1 MKDDIV
7 KTINE
12 FILGKQDA
20 LLVIQYIDNICIIN
34 SRPKKNSITIQDDD
48 YWKEP
53 YFYGDYKIL
62 EENGTLAW
70 NIQFNSKVI
79 RKKKSKRFT
88 KNIKQYFYR
97 EKDRRTGSIKAYAV

>member
-1 MKDDIV
+1 MKDAIV
-7 KTINE
+7 KIINE

-34 SRPKKNSITIQDDD
+34 SRPKKISITIQDDD

-53 YFYGDYKIL
+53 YLYGDYKIL
-62 EENGTLAW
+62 KENGILAW

-79 RKKKSKRFT
+79 HKKNLKDLLKILNNIFAEK
-88 KNIKQYFYR
+88 KN
-97 EKDRRTGSIKAYAV
+97 RRAESIKAYAA

>member
-34 SRPKKNSITIQDDD
+34 SRPKK
-48 YWKEP
+48 
-53 YFYGDYKIL
+53 F
-62 EENGTLAW
+62 
-70 NIQFNSKVI
+70 
-79 RKKKSKRFT
+79 R
-88 KNIKQYFYR
+88 
-97 EKDRRTGSIKAYAV
+97 